1 MKTNE
6 HGFKDFNEVKDIE
19 QLDFRNIT
27 GSIRL
32 ILKRLLLKSQS
43 ELIVKKFLNYKFKTL
58 E

>member
-6 HGFKDFNEVKDIE
+6 HGFKDFNEVQDIE